1 MEDKENA
8 LFFSLLRA
16 SVSGEALPPQCFAAL
31 TPERLEKFRSL
42 AQRHDLTHLLAL
54 GLRKQG
60 LLPAGECWSA
70 AAIYG
75 AARRCEALERALT
88 EVSQALSKEE
98 ICHIPLKGAVLRGR
112 YPEPWMRT
120 SCDVDI
126 LVHPED
132 LSRSA
137 TVLREKLG
145 YRTGR
150 CGSHDLTL
158 LAPDGVHLE
167 LHYSLMEDYVL
178 EKAACVLDRVW
189 ECAEPHKGELFRLE
203 LSDEMFYFY
212 HLAHMAKHFVHGGCG
227 IRPFL
232 DLWVL
237 RNCGEKALR
246 RREALARKGGFAAFS
261 SAAQAL
267 ASCWFSGCEMGAR
280 ERRMQE
286 FILSG
291 GSYGSMENRVAI
303 QQQRQGGK
311 LRYAWVR
318 IWLSYDVLVFQYPAL
333 RGRRWLLPLYELRRW
348 GRLLFAG
355 RAARSA
361 RELRLNAKTGKKTRT
376 MIENLLDEL
385 ELPVKSLEKT
395 ALRACKGTE
404 DMLKY
409 M

>member
-1 MEDKENA
+1 MEGKKTA
-8 LFFSLLRA
+8 LFFSLLGA
-16 SVSGEALPPQCFAAL
+16 AVSGRTLPPQHLAAL
-31 TPERLEKFRSL
+31 TPEQLEEFRSL

-54 GLRKQG
+54 GLRQQG
-60 LLPAGECWSA
+60 LLPAGERWGA
-70 AAIYG
+70 AAIYR

-88 EVSQALSKEE
+88 EVSQALSGEG

-120 SCDVDI
+120 SCDVDL

-137 TVLREKLG
+137 AVLREKLG
-145 YRTGR
+145 YRIGR
-150 CGSHDLTL
+150 GGSHDLTL
-158 LAPDGVHLE
+158 LAPGGVHLE

-178 EKAACVLDRVW
+178 EKAARVLERVW
-189 ECAEPHKGELFRLE
+189 QYAGPRADESFRLE
-203 LSDEMFYFY
+203 LSDEMFWFY

-237 RNCGEKALR
+237 RNCGENARL
-246 RREALARKGGFAAFS
+246 RREALACEGGLAAFS
-261 SAAQAL
+261 RAAQVL

-280 ERRMQE
+280 ERRMEE

-311 LRYAWVR
+311 LRYARAR
-318 IWLSYDVLVFQYPAL
+318 IWLSYDVLVFQYPSL

-348 GRLLFAG
+348 GRLLFGG
-355 RAARSA
+355 RAARSV
-361 RELRLNAKTGKKTRT
+361 RELRLNATTGKQTRT
-376 MIENLLDEL
+376 MIACLLDEL

-395 ALRACKGTE
+395 SLRACKDTE